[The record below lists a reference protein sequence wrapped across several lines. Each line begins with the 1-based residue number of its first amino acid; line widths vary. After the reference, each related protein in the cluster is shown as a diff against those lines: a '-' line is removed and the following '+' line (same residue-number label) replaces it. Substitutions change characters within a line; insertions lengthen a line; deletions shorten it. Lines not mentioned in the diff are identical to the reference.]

1 MPRERQYTVE
11 DRSEVIERLVDK
23 ANESG
28 FTPLQEHFGEW
39 VTDQAA
45 PEFKTAKELDA
56 FRLGAKFALVLRME
70 HQRSPEN
77 HAFRAERSTK
87 QDEVAEAKAVRP
99 ARGRKAAP
107 VEDEPTAA
115 PRRRGRP
122 PRRPQPLPRR
132 WRRRPRPLVVAGVR
146 APRRTAPASAPL
158 GVRQRPAAR
167 AARRGVPP
175 RPSPTSEGW
184 SPHPSR

>member
-99 ARGRKAAP
+99 TRGRKAAAQ
-107 VEDEPTAA
+107 VEDEPTPA
-115 PRRRGRP
+115 PKRRGRP
-122 PRRPQPLPRR
+122 PRAAAAPAEVEEEAP
-132 WRRRPRPLVVAGVR
+132 
-146 APRRTAPASAPL
+146 APRRGRRPGTPANGASE
-158 GVRQRPAAR
+158 RTTRRPAATGR
-167 AARRGVPP
+167 AGRPARRTAKTEPDF
-175 RPSPTSEGW
+175 
-184 SPHPSR
+184 

>member
-107 VEDEPTAA
+107 VEDEPTVA

-122 PRRPQPLPRR
+122 PKAAAAPAEVEEEAP
-132 WRRRPRPLVVAGVR
+132 
-146 APRRTAPASAPL
+146 APRRGRRPGTPANGASE
-158 GVRQRPAAR
+158 RTTRRPAATGR
-167 AARRGVPP
+167 AGRPARRTTKTEPDF
-175 RPSPTSEGW
+175 
-184 SPHPSR
+184 